1 MDITKQERRN
11 KMNREIKFRGK
22 RLDNGEWVYGYF
34 YEECENT
41 YIIEDRQHQK
51 NDLCARNIPYR
62 VATETVGQ
70 YTGLKD
76 KNGKEIY
83 EGDLIKSPSGHVY
96 TVIFGTWVHDEKKEF
111 PKIIDKYEH
120 TGWCISL
127 DGNTPCELLD
137 SEVCSGVIAGNV
149 HDNPSLLKEK

>member
-1 MDITKQERRN
+1 MRI
-11 KMNREIKFRGK
+11 IKFRGK
-22 RLDNGEWVYGYF
+22 RLTDGAWIYGDF
-34 YEECENT
+34 FRNRGLSFIASDGIVENPLASWRD
-41 YIIEDRQHQK
+41 YNVD
-51 NDLCARNIPYR
+51 P
-62 VATETVGQ
+62 ETVGQ
-70 YTGLKD
+70 FTGLYD
-76 KNGKEIY
+76 ANGKEIY
-83 EGDLIKSPSGHVY
+83 EGDLIKSPSGLVY

>member
-1 MDITKQERRN
+1 MK
-11 KMNREIKFRGK
+11 REIKFRGK
-22 RLDNGEWVYGYF
+22 RIDNGEWVIGLLVKMWG
-34 YEECENT
+34 EWHIIDWNDENIAYPIKT
-41 YIIEDRQHQK
+41 D
-51 NDLCARNIPYR
+51 
-62 VATETVGQ
+62 TVGQ
-70 YTGLKD
+70 FTGQKD
-76 KNGKEIY
+76 KIGKEIY
-83 EGDLIKSPSGHVY
+83 EGDLIKSPSGLVY
-96 TVIFGTWVHDEKKEF
+96 TVIFGTWIHDEKKEF